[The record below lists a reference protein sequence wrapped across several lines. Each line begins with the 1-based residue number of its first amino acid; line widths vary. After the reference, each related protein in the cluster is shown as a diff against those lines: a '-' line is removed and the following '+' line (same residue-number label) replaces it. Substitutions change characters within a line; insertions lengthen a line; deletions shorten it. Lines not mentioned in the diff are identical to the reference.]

1 MYSKSIVHMELSGI
15 QVPVIFGF
23 PSIYIESLYVFL
35 TLCNGVIT
43 IVHIGLECILEGVGV
58 LHEV

>member
-1 MYSKSIVHMELSGI
+1 MELSGI

-23 PSIYIESLYVFL
+23 PSIYIELLYVFL